1 MKMVRSLI
9 YPVAIIG
16 LSLTL
21 PAAVSAGK
29 DSKKPAEPAANN
41 TSNCKQA
48 VRPSGE
54 TAPPRRGECAKVRR
68 ILM

>member
-1 MKMVRSLI
+1 MKLVRSLF

-29 DSKKPAEPAANN
+29 DSRKPEPAASN
-41 TSNCKQA
+41 TSNCKQS
-48 VRPSGE
+48 VRPAGESG
-54 TAPPRRGECAKVRR
+54 PLRRGECPKVRR